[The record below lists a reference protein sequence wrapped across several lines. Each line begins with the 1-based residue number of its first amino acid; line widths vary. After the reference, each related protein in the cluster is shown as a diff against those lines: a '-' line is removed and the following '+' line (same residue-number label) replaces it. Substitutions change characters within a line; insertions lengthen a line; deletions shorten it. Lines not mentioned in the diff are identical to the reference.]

1 MIFMT
6 ANELVELLA
15 QVDPEMEVVVGK
27 IEANQFKTAFI
38 PEKCAVIRK
47 KGGDE
52 NLFCIF
58 YTKTLKKEKG
68 ELN

>member
-1 MIFMT
+1 MT
-6 ANELVELLA
+6 AKELVELLA

-27 IEANQFKTAFI
+27 IENNTFKTAFI
-38 PEKCAVIRK
+38 PEKCAVISK
-47 KGGDE
+47 KGEGE

-58 YTKTLKKEKG
+58 YTKTLKKEKKKG

>member
-1 MIFMT
+1 MT
-6 ANELVELLA
+6 AKELVELLA

-27 IEANQFKTAFI
+27 IEGNQFKTAFF
-38 PEKCAVIRK
+38 PEKCAVISK

-58 YTKTLKKEKG
+58 YNKTLKKEK
-68 ELN
+68 EN

>member
-1 MIFMT
+1 MT
-6 ANELVELLA
+6 AKELVELLA
-15 QVDPEMEVVVGK
+15 QVDPEMEVIVGK
-27 IEANQFKTAFI
+27 IENNQFKTAFV

-58 YTKTLKKEKG
+58 YNKTLKKDKG